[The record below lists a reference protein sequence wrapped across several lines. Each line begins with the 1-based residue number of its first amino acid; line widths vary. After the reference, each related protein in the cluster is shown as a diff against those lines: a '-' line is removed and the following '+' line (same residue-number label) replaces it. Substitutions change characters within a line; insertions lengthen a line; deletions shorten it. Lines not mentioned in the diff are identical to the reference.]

1 MAVNLS
7 SYESFTF
14 EIEKISSANNIF
26 REMIIIAVL
35 RAVFEKSGS
44 EHFVKFTGMDLDQ
57 SRF

>member
-1 MAVNLS
+1 
-7 SYESFTF
+7 
-14 EIEKISSANNIF
+14 
-26 REMIIIAVL
+26 MIIIAVL